1 MTIDIDSFLGQAA
14 DALSRMFAWFPLE
27 ALETFFGTAADYLWR
42 DWMLVLLLGLG
53 IYYTVMTNF
62 VQFRYFP
69 YVFGQFIE
77 GLRKNKEGKSGKYS
91 SNQTLF
97 TAVASCVGSG
107 NIVGVSTAILSGGP
121 GVLFWMWVA
130 AILGMSTKFAEIT
143 LGVRYHGRDD
153 AGEINGG
160 PMYYISKAFHAS
172 WIGAL
177 VAILLFIQNAG
188 ATLIQSN
195 TISSIMHEAL
205 SIPPIVTGLALAV
218 LMTCVISGG
227 LKRLVHTAETVV
239 PVMAVLYI
247 LGGLVVIL
255 LNITALPGVIVAI
268 FKGAFT
274 LKAGAGAAAGLTIK
288 HALRYGVARGLYS
301 NEAGEGSAAVLHATA
316 QVDHPARQGMY
327 GLVEV
332 FIDTILLC
340 STTGF
345 TVLITGMNE
354 THTTAS
360 TLAAAAFGSTISGLQ
375 FVIYL
380 CLLLFCGTSIMS
392 QWYFGHVSLKYLKH
406 PHGASIYRMLF
417 PFLILL
423 GSLSSI
429 ELVWSIQDCAL
440 GLLIIPN
447 VIALVILGPEVRGLL
462 QEFTDPA
469 NKYIEEKSDTWG
481 L

>member
-1 MTIDIDSFLGQAA
+1 MEAIEIFFKTVADFL
-14 DALSRMFAWFPLE
+14 WK
-27 ALETFFGTAADYLWR
+27 
-42 DWMLVLLLGLG
+42 DWMLVLLLGVG
-53 IYYTVMTNF
+53 IYYTAMTDF

-69 YVFGQFIE
+69 YVFRQFVS
-77 GLRKNKEGKSGKYS
+77 GLKKKQGEEGKGKFS

-107 NIVGVSTAILSGGP
+107 NIVGVSTAILAGGP
-121 GVLFWMWVA
+121 GALLWMWVA

-143 LGVRYHGRDD
+143 LGVRYHGRDE

-160 PMYYISKAFHAS
+160 PMYYISRAFHAP
-172 WIGAL
+172 WMGAL
-177 VAILLFIQNAG
+177 VAVLLFIQNAG

-195 TISSIMHEAL
+195 TISGVMQEAL
-205 SIPPIVTGLALAV
+205 SIPPLVTGALLAV
-218 LMTCVISGG
+218 LMSCVISGG
-227 LKRLVHTAETVV
+227 LKRLVHTAEKIV
-239 PVMAVLYI
+239 PLMAVLYI

-255 LNITALPGVIVAI
+255 LNLPSLPGVIVSI
-268 FKGAFT
+268 FRGAFT
-274 LKAGAGAAAGLTIK
+274 LKAGAGAAAGLTMK

-301 NEAGEGSAAVLHATA
+301 NEAGEGSAAVLHAA
-316 QVDHPARQGMY
+316 AKVDHPVRQGMY
-327 GLVEV
+327 GLMEV

-406 PHGASIYRMLF
+406 PKGATVYRIVF

-423 GSLSSI
+423 GSLSTI
-429 ELVWSIQDCAL
+429 EMVWSIQDCAL
-440 GLLIIPN
+440 GMLIIPN
-447 VIALVILGPEVRGLL
+447 VIALVILGPEVRKLL
-462 QEFTDPA
+462 KEFTNPQ
-469 NKYIEEKSDTWG
+469 NGYLEEEETRIHP
-481 L
+481 

>member
-1 MTIDIDSFLGQAA
+1 MEAIEIFFKTVADFL
-14 DALSRMFAWFPLE
+14 WK
-27 ALETFFGTAADYLWR
+27 

-53 IYYTVMTNF
+53 IYYTAMTDF

-69 YVFGQFIE
+69 YVFRQFVS
-77 GLRKNKEGKSGKYS
+77 GLKKKQGEEGKGKFS

-107 NIVGVSTAILSGGP
+107 NIVGVSTAILAGGP
-121 GVLFWMWVA
+121 GALLWMWVA

-143 LGVRYHGRDD
+143 LGVRYHGRDE

-160 PMYYISKAFHAS
+160 PMYYISRAFHAP
-172 WIGAL
+172 WMGAL
-177 VAILLFIQNAG
+177 VAVLLFIQNAG

-195 TISSIMHEAL
+195 TISGVMQEAL
-205 SIPPIVTGLALAV
+205 SIPPLVTGALLAV
-218 LMTCVISGG
+218 LMSCVISGG
-227 LKRLVHTAETVV
+227 LKRLVHTAEKIV
-239 PVMAVLYI
+239 PLMAVLYI

-255 LNITALPGVIVAI
+255 LNLPSLPGVIVSI
-268 FKGAFT
+268 FRGAFT
-274 LKAGAGAAAGLTIK
+274 LKAGAGAAAGLTMK

-301 NEAGEGSAAVLHATA
+301 NEAGEGSAAVLHAA
-316 QVDHPARQGMY
+316 AKVDHPVRQGMY
-327 GLVEV
+327 GLMEV

-406 PHGASIYRMLF
+406 PKGATVYRIVF

-423 GSLSSI
+423 GSLNTI
-429 ELVWSIQDCAL
+429 EMVWSIQDCAL
-440 GLLIIPN
+440 GMLIIPN
-447 VIALVILGPEVRGLL
+447 VIALVILGPEVRKLL
-462 QEFTDPA
+462 KEFTNPQ
-469 NKYIEEKSDTWG
+469 NGYLEEEETRIHP
-481 L
+481 